1 MMTRAEIRKAVRR
14 FMRDDTKVLS
24 QNNLCELAG
33 ISKMTFQNVFLYG
46 HNMSDETQLRM
57 ERAIIAIEKGFVALM
72 QYPDQSRHPEYR
84 RQPKP
89 ELRRGLG
96 LTLKDGRI
104 GLKIGLEN
112 ANNYRAPTLGEQL
125 DEKP

>member
-1 MMTRAEIRKAVRR
+1 MMTKADIKKAVRR

-46 HNMSDETQLRM
+46 ENMSDETQLRM
-57 ERAIIAIEKGFVALM
+57 ERALTAIEQGRIALM
-72 QYPDQSRHPEYR
+72 QYPDKSRHPEYR
-84 RQPKP
+84 REAKP

-96 LTLKDGRI
+96 LTMKGGRI

-112 ANNYRAPTLGEQL
+112 ANNYRAATLGEQL
-125 DEKP
+125 DRG